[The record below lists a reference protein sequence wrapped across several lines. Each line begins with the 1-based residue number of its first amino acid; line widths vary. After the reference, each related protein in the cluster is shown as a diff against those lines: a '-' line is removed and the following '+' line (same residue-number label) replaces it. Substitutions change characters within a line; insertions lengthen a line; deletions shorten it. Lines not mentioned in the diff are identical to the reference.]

1 MGELAALIA
10 ALNWSC
16 VSVLLTRLSSRTSP
30 VVLSGLRLSVAS
42 CVLPFILLASGQAG
56 DIAAAPWTA
65 IVAMVGSGLVGYGL
79 GDTMYIHALKLEGLQ
94 RTFPITTA
102 IFIGL
107 TVVGGAVFLG
117 ESVTWGLPVGA
128 LLIGAGLYAIVVS
141 GGGAGRLQPV
151 AAPAEPGL
159 AAFAELEDDPP
170 TAVGRL
176 ASVRGYLFMVATG
189 IVWATATL
197 WLASGR
203 KDLGAVAAGSLRAPA
218 GAVGLIGFALATQRK
233 ALVAPFRDRR
243 HIGAIAIAGLA
254 GTAFGSL
261 LYVYAVGAA
270 GAGRT
275 AVLNAT
281 APVMGMPLSVLFLG
295 EKLTR
300 RIVLGTAVCVVG
312 IVLVVS

>member
-1 MGELAALIA
+1 
-10 ALNWSC
+10 
-16 VSVLLTRLSSRTSP
+16 
-30 VVLSGLRLSVAS
+30 
-42 CVLPFILLASGQAG
+42 
-56 DIAAAPWTA
+56 
-65 IVAMVGSGLVGYGL
+65 MVGSGLIGYGL

-117 ESVTWGLPVGA
+117 ESVSVGLPVGA
-128 LLIGAGLYAIVVS
+128 LLIGAGVYAIVVQ
-141 GGGAGRLQPV
+141 GAGSGRLEPV
-151 AAPAEPGL
+151 AAAAEPAL
-159 AAFAELEDDPP
+159 ATFAELADDPP
-170 TAVGRL
+170 TAAGRL
-176 ASVRGYLFMVATG
+176 ANVRGYLFMVATG
-189 IVWATATL
+189 IVWAAATL

-218 GAVGLIGFALATQRK
+218 GAVGLIAFTLATQRQ
-233 ALVAPFRDRR
+233 ALFEPFRDRR
-243 HIGAIAIAGLA
+243 HIGAIAVAGLA

-295 EKLTR
+295 EKLTK
-300 RIVLGTAVCVVG
+300 RIAIGTAVCVVG
-312 IVLVVS
+312 IVLVVI

>member
-1 MGELAALIA
+1 VGELAALIA

-16 VSVLLTRLSSRTSP
+16 VSVLLTRLSARTSP
-30 VVLSGLRLSVAS
+30 AVLSGLRLSVAS

-56 DIAAAPWTA
+56 DIAAAPRTA
-65 IVAMVGSGLVGYGL
+65 IVAMVGSGLLGYGL

-117 ESVTWGLPVGA
+117 ESVGIGLPVGA
-128 LLIGAGLYAIVVS
+128 LLIGAGVYAIVVQGAAS
-141 GGGAGRLQPV
+141 GQLEPV
-151 AAPAEPGL
+151 AAAAEPAL
-159 AAFAELEDDPP
+159 ATFAELADDPP
-170 TAVGRL
+170 AAKGRL
-176 ASVRGYLFMVATG
+176 ANVRGYLFMVATG
-189 IVWATATL
+189 IVWAVATL

-218 GAVGLIGFALATQRK
+218 GAVGLMAFTLATQRK
-233 ALVAPFRDRR
+233 ELVAPFRDWR
-243 HIGAIAIAGLA
+243 HIGLIAVAGLV

-295 EKLTR
+295 EKLTK
-300 RIVLGTAVCVVG
+300 RIAIGTAVCVVG
-312 IVLVVS
+312 VVLVVV

>member
-1 MGELAALIA
+1 MGELAALVA

-16 VSVLLTRLSSRTSP
+16 VSVLLTRLSGKTSP
-30 VVLSGLRLSVAS
+30 VVLSGLRLSIAS

-65 IVAMVGSGLVGYGL
+65 IVAMVGSGFIGYGL
-79 GDTMYIHALKLEGLQ
+79 GDTMYIRALQLKGLQ
-94 RTFPITTA
+94 HTFPITTA

-107 TVVGGAVFLG
+107 TVVGGALFLG
-117 ESVTWGLPVGA
+117 ETVTWGLPAGA
-128 LLIGAGLYAIVVS
+128 LLIGAGVYAIVVQ
-141 GGGAGRLQPV
+141 GAGSGRMEPV
-151 AAPAEPGL
+151 AAAEPAL
-159 AAFAELEDDPP
+159 ATLVEMTEEPSA
-170 TAVGRL
+170 AVGRL
-176 ASVRGYLFMVATG
+176 SNATGYLFMVATG
-189 IVWATATL
+189 IVWAAATL

-218 GAVGLIGFALATQRK
+218 GAVGLICFALATQRK
-233 ALVAPFRDRR
+233 ALFEPFKDRR
-243 HIGAIAIAGLA
+243 HIGLIAVAGLA

-295 EKLTR
+295 EKLTK
-300 RIVLGTAVCVVG
+300 RIAIGTAVCVVG
-312 IVLVVS
+312 IVMVVS